1 MMLESYSPYR
11 VAPVARALEVAP
23 VQTAVRWAAFAYQLR
38 KDKAFARHMEK
49 TVLAA
54 MDDYAALMRTVQTA
68 LSEALPWLDDFV
80 AGIEAAPLDR
90 KFTAFAQKLDLVA
103 GKVVSEGKQ
112 TFTEAGFML
121 PWETLDD
128 AAQNWL
134 IRAFVS
140 WSESL
145 LSLETRALN
154 QTFPEYA
161 DFTIDLKQ
169 RLKRPDF
176 AALYVEPE
184 AVDEELWI
192 AFARLPEVRRHLE
205 KQFGR
210 GRQLRTVWA
219 LPGRREI
226 ANWMALAG

>member
-1 MMLESYSPYR
+1 MMLVSYSPYR
-11 VAPVARALEVAP
+11 VAPETQALAVAP
-23 VQTAVRWAAFAYQLR
+23 VQTAVHWAAFAYQLR
-38 KDKAFARHMEK
+38 KDKVFARRMEK

-54 MDDYAALMRTVQTA
+54 MDDYAVLQARVLAALN
-68 LSEALPWLDDFV
+68 EAQPWLEDFV

-103 GKVVSEGKQ
+103 GEVISERKQ
-112 TFTEAGFML
+112 TFTEAGFSL
-121 PWETLDD
+121 PWAALDE
-128 AAQNWL
+128 ANRNWL
-134 IRAFVS
+134 MRAFVS

-145 LSLETRALN
+145 VSLETKALN
-154 QTFPEYA
+154 QAFPAYA

-169 RLKRPDF
+169 QLKRPDF

-184 AVDEELWI
+184 VSDEELWI
-192 AFARLPEVRRHLE
+192 AFARLPAVRRHLE

-219 LPGRREI
+219 LPGRGEI
-226 ANWMALAG
+226 ANWLVLSS